1 MRIFANKYFCSQFI
15 FDQATSNPH
24 DKTNRDSARKK
35 EYVAEIKLAFEL
47 KVHRTIKI
55 APNMI

>member
-1 MRIFANKYFCSQFI
+1 MRIFANKYFCIQFI

-47 KVHRTIKI
+47 KQSK
-55 APNMI
+55 